1 MKRSVGQGGESTGVK
16 SAVAILVAGLLWA
29 IAYGLA
35 WAVAWFAF
43 MRAEWYGALAVG
55 DRMMPWVAIWSVWA
69 VLNVPL
75 GMATAAYFRARERR
89 NPQENALV
97 PVVLVLWVP
106 MTVDMTA
113 WAWYES
119 LSLTMI
125 ALDSA
130 VNLVGLALASQLA
143 RPFVRELA
151 APTTVS
157 TES

>member
-1 MKRSVGQGGESTGVK
+1 MK
-16 SAVAILVAGLLWA
+16 SAVTILVAGVLWA
-29 IAYGLA
+29 IAYGLV

-55 DRMMPWVAIWSVWA
+55 DRVMPWTEIWTVWA

-75 GMATAAYFRARERR
+75 GMATAAYLRQRERDT
-89 NPQENALV
+89 PTANAFLA
-97 PVVLVLWVP
+97 VVLVLWVP
-106 MTVDMTA
+106 MTVGMTG

-130 VNLVGLALASQLA
+130 VNLVGLAVASHLA
-143 RPFVRELA
+143 RSVVRRQ
-151 APTTVS
+151 APPP
-157 TES
+157 TEFTAS